1 MPNLSENK
9 DVDIENLL
17 KEELPNIV
25 EEYNKLKNISV
36 NSNCWTYQ
44 NWDKV
49 QKEDV
54 IEKLKDKKAK
64 LLISPPILIYF
75 ITGKH

>member
-1 MPNLSENK
+1 MLNLSESK
-9 DVDIENLL
+9 VQICKILL

-25 EEYNKLKNISV
+25 EEYNKLKSISV
-36 NSNCWTYQ
+36 NSNCWTYE

-54 IEKLKDKKAK
+54 IEKLKDKKTK